1 MRVLKSGCL
10 PSEDSSEA
18 SAGTPRAITTRIDL
32 SAIDLESSLPSL
44 PAAALEVVRVC
55 SDPEG
60 DIRQLAEVLGRDPM
74 LAGHV
79 LRVANSAANFR
90 GSEVTSL
97 QRAAMVLG
105 MRALK
110 VVALGFTLANELPH
124 SGVAAGLELR
134 VYWHRSSLNAVI
146 ARSLARSVDSSLG
159 EEAFLCGLLSDL
171 GKLVLTHAIPDEYG
185 PVVDASAGWPP
196 AELEREHLGFVASEA
211 AERMLRS
218 WDVPEVLVHGACYAD
233 RSEQLPAGAT
243 EEARRLVV
251 IVGLARLGTA
261 IMFDPDPSVSIGRFA
276 VEGQRRFGFSAAD
289 IDGLVAGL
297 EEEAREATG
306 SLTIDLPAG
315 VSYEV
320 LLEQARSLM
329 VSLSVDAMLQL
340 DETSKQLAVLEREM
354 ETLQT
359 QARADGLTGL
369 PNRAMLDLFLMQQAH
384 QRLREELPGHL
395 GVILIELD
403 RLDRV
408 NELLGHDGG
417 DAVLRSFIDA
427 LSHAARHSDMLGRFG
442 GGEFCLVVPN
452 ATPEM
457 LADAGERLRA
467 AVEAHAVDLGSAGSW
482 KVTASFGCACLPEV
496 TAPGDVVKLI
506 AAAGAELYH
515 AKQAGGNSVAVA
527 PLPVVSR

>member
-1 MRVLKSGCL
+1 
-10 PSEDSSEA
+10 
-18 SAGTPRAITTRIDL
+18 
-32 SAIDLESSLPSL
+32 
-44 PAAALEVVRVC
+44 VR
-55 SDPEG
+55 E
-60 DIRQLAEVLGRDPM
+60 LAEVLGHDPM
-74 LAGHV
+74 LAGQV
-79 LRVANSAANFR
+79 LRVANSASNFR
-90 GSEVTSL
+90 GGEVTSL
-97 QRAAMVLG
+97 HRAAMVLG

-110 VVALGFTLANELPH
+110 VVALGFTLANELPQ
-124 SGVAAGLELR
+124 GGLAAGLELR
-134 VYWHRSSLNAVI
+134 VYWYRSSLNAVI
-146 ARSLARSVDSSLG
+146 ARSLARSVDRTLV

-171 GKLVLTHAIPDEYG
+171 GKLVLTHAIPEEYG
-185 PVVDASAGWPP
+185 PVVDASAGWPS
-196 AELEREHLGFVASEA
+196 AALERERLGFVASEA
-211 AERMLRS
+211 GERMLQS
-218 WDVPEVLVHGACYAD
+218 WNVPEVLVHGACYAD
-233 RSEQLPAGAT
+233 RPEQLPADAT
-243 EEARRLVV
+243 EEARRLVA
-251 IVGLARLGTA
+251 IVGLSRLGTA
-261 IMFDPDPSVSIGRFA
+261 IMFDPEPSVSIGRFA

-297 EEEAREATG
+297 EQEGREASG

-320 LLEQARSLM
+320 LLEQARGLM

-340 DETSKQLAVLEREM
+340 DRTSRQLAVLEREM

-359 QARADGLTGL
+359 RARADGLTGL

-395 GVILIELD
+395 GVVLIELD
-403 RLDRV
+403 GLDRF

-417 DAVLRSFIDA
+417 DAVLRSFIDT
-427 LSHAARHSDMLGRFG
+427 LSRAARHSDMLGRFG

-467 AVEAHAVDLGSAGSW
+467 AVEAHEVGLGEGRW

-506 AAAGAELYH
+506 SAAGAELYR
-515 AKQAGGNSVAVA
+515 AKQAGGNRVAVA
-527 PLPVVSR
+527 PLPFVSR